1 MWHTFVMELKSSL
14 RTPAVLF
21 WIIAF
26 PIILATLI
34 QSVFGTIASGDV
46 TLEVAPVAVVADN
59 TWNSNPGADAFVNAF
74 STSSTSADTSSASTG
89 SSSTAG
95 KNGDITLF
103 KRIDAADM
111 AEAKTLLR
119 QGKALAYLSVE
130 DSGDLRLTLSRNAA
144 TDIAQ
149 TKSGGSDGQAWS
161 LITLGTLVEQYN
173 ERSRVIAQAIAQ
185 AAANDPSK
193 LADSAWIASLAG
205 ANFEEITR
213 QASGVRHAEGMVRY
227 HVAILAMSILMAM
240 SMTCNMLSAL
250 QANLSPLGARVS
262 VSPLSRLA
270 RIGAVLLS
278 SWLATFLC
286 MLVVYAYMRM
296 ALSVSFPGREG
307 LAILAIAIGSGMANC
322 LGLVLGAI
330 PVISL
335 GVKSGISVA
344 FSLIL
349 SIFTGL
355 YGNMA
360 FADSVQ
366 RAVPGLQ
373 YLNPAK
379 QVTNLFYDLLYYDS
393 LAPFARTVGVIAT
406 MSAIALGVA
415 AFELRKVSYDH
426 L

>member
-1 MWHTFVMELKSSL
+1 MWHTFIMELKSSL

-21 WIIAF
+21 WMIAF
-26 PIILATLI
+26 PVILATLI
-34 QSVFGTIASGDV
+34 QGVFGTIASGDV
-46 TLEVAPVAVVADN
+46 TLEPAPVAVVSDTAWN
-59 TWNSNPGADAFVNAF
+59 TSRGANTFVNAF
-74 STSSTSADTSSASTG
+74 SASASESSTSSG
-89 SSSTAG
+89 SSTVTG
-95 KNGDITLF
+95 KNSAIALF
-103 KRIDAADM
+103 KRIDAANV
-111 AEAKTLLR
+111 AEATTLLR
-119 QGKALAYLSVE
+119 QGKVLAYLSMQ
-130 DSGDLRLTLSRNAA
+130 DSGDLRLTLSQRAA

-173 ERSRVIAQAIAQ
+173 ERSRIVTQAIEQ

-193 LADSAWIASLAG
+193 LTDSAWIAALAG
-205 ANFEEITR
+205 ANLEEITR
-213 QASGVRHAEGMVRY
+213 QASGIRHADGMVRY

-240 SMTCNMLSAL
+240 TMTCNMLSAL

-270 RIGAVLLS
+270 RIGAVMLS

-286 MLVVYAYMRM
+286 MLIVYAYMRVV
-296 ALSVSFPGREG
+296 LGVSFPGREG

-322 LGLVLGAI
+322 LGLALGAI

-335 GVKSGISVA
+335 GAKSGISVA
-344 FSLIL
+344 FSLVL

-393 LAPFARTVGVIAT
+393 LAPFARTAGVLAA
-406 MSAIALGVA
+406 MSAIALGAA
-415 AFELRKVSYDH
+415 AFELKKVSYDH

>member
-1 MWHTFVMELKSSL
+1 M
-14 RTPAVLF
+14 
-21 WIIAF
+21 
-26 PIILATLI
+26 
-34 QSVFGTIASGDV
+34 Q
-46 TLEVAPVAVVADN
+46 
-59 TWNSNPGADAFVNAF
+59 
-74 STSSTSADTSSASTG
+74 
-89 SSSTAG
+89 
-95 KNGDITLF
+95 
-103 KRIDAADM
+103 
-111 AEAKTLLR
+111 
-119 QGKALAYLSVE
+119 
-130 DSGDLRLTLSRNAA
+130 DSGDLRLTLSQRAA

-173 ERSRVIAQAIAQ
+173 ERSRIVTQAIVQ

-193 LADSAWIASLAG
+193 LTDSAWIAALAG
-205 ANFEEITR
+205 ANLEEITR
-213 QASGVRHAEGMVRY
+213 QASGIRHADGMVRY

-240 SMTCNMLSAL
+240 TMTCNMLSAL

-270 RIGAVLLS
+270 RIGAVMLS

-286 MLVVYAYMRM
+286 MLIVYAYMRV
-296 ALSVSFPGREG
+296 ALGVSFPGREE
-307 LAILAIAIGSGMANC
+307 LAILAIALGSGMANC
-322 LGLVLGAI
+322 LGLALGAI

-344 FSLIL
+344 FSLVL

-366 RAVPGLQ
+366 RAVPALQ

-393 LAPFARTVGVIAT
+393 LVPFARTVGVLAA
-406 MSAIALGVA
+406 MSAIALGAA

>member
-59 TWNSNPGADAFVNAF
+59 TWNSNPGADTFVNAF
-74 STSSTSADTSSASTG
+74 STSSTSAGTSSEPTG

-95 KNGDITLF
+95 KDGDITLF
-103 KRIDAADM
+103 KRIDAADV
-111 AEAKTLLR
+111 AEAETLLR

-193 LADSAWIASLAG
+193 LADGAWIASLAG

-213 QASGVRHAEGMVRY
+213 QASGIRHAEGMVRY

-262 VSPLSRLA
+262 VSPLSRFA

-286 MLVVYAYMRM
+286 MLVVYAYMRI
-296 ALSVSFPGREG
+296 ALGVSFPGREG

-393 LAPFARTVGVIAT
+393 LAPFARTVGVIAA